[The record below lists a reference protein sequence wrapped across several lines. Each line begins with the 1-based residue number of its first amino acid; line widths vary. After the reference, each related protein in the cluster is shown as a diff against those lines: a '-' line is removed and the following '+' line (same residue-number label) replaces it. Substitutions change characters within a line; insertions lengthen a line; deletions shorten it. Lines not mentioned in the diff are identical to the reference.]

1 MMLTD
6 LIHLLCRADTLELA
20 KRVNEYQ
27 GRMRA
32 VTRKVMAIVSELS
45 MYQATSLKLGAE
57 KDDLEATVSDTTLR
71 VVTRALTEARQ
82 DGPVS

>member
-1 MMLTD
+1 M
-6 LIHLLCRADTLELA
+6 ELA

-32 VTRKVMAIVSELS
+32 VTRKFMAIVSELS

-57 KDDLEATVSDTTLR
+57 KDDLEATVRREDHERFIRDSILAPGHVFVLCLR
-71 VVTRALTEARQ
+71 IRILI
-82 DGPVS
+82 

>member
-1 MMLTD
+1 
-6 LIHLLCRADTLELA
+6 LELA

-57 KDDLEATVSDTTLR
+57 KDDLEATVSDITP
-71 VVTRALTEARQ
+71 RATWAIDKGAR
-82 DGPVS
+82 GASGLISIMI